1 MVEMA
6 RYARHLFAKPLGNGV
21 IDHKGFFA
29 GRFKGL
35 DGLGR
40 GLPMKVSPIQIFPV
54 DRVLKDILAH
64 GTLQTFP
71 SKHADGVFLQP
82 YPEH

>member
-1 MVEMA
+1 MPEMA

-35 DGLGR
+35 GGLGSS
-40 GLPMKVSPIQIFPV
+40 LTMEVSPIQIFPV
-54 DRVLKDILAH
+54 DRVIEDIFAH
-64 GTLQTFP
+64 ETLQAFP

-82 YPEH
+82 YPAH